1 MLKKTLILALVL
13 ILLVG
18 IMVFPASA
26 VEREVDILDYNDFIT
41 DVTVDGDNDLVTIY
55 IPKEYLSIRVTDGSK
70 TINSSYHSEKNYI
83 VEADLNAGVGYNII
97 FYLGYYC
104 RLLLDNIPDETIIH
118 FDLHAETSGS
128 YDTPSP
134 YYFVDYYGYDDGGYL
149 LSKGQYVDI
158 DGTGRYPI
166 VADRLPIEYDLP
178 LSNVWNAESC
188 VIGLSFRGLKPLTD
202 QHFVFTF
209 DGMSMTMSI
218 SSLYRLQQETK
229 RTNEILDR
237 VEEELKSQGK
247 TLDSVL
253 EQQEQTNEKL
263 DSLPGE
269 IGDEMQGV
277 IDSEKQEASN
287 AGDSAAGELMD
298 IIPNE
303 SQGFMD
309 AIQSLVSSMSYNGTE
324 AKLPVPAIKIPAI
337 AGVMDEIKLTDELSV
352 DFGYWVQQMP
362 SGALKLVQILCTIA
376 LIVYCFKELYSMIA
390 YSMTLRGGG
399 SSE

>member
-1 MLKKTLILALVL
+1 MLKKTLVFFMAGV
-13 ILLVG
+13 LLVG
-18 IMVFPASA
+18 FMSFPASA
-26 VEREVDILDYNDFIT
+26 ASNNFLDYNDYISNIA
-41 DVTVDGDNDLVTIY
+41 VDGDNDLVTIT
-55 IPKEYLSIRVTDGSK
+55 IPLEYSQVFVQESYNGGEFHTVGEAIGGRLDLILHGTEVNSYRVGFYGLSGSNK
-70 TINSSYHSEKNYI
+70 LIIDDIPNGTTFTQTYSVSALPDSGIVDTPYYGVYSSYFNQSGKYIGEKSESLGRVDWFLPQSVTWVLDKPAGTYAMNSYVYLRELVYSAADVS
-83 VEADLNAGVGYNII
+83 VE
-97 FYLGYYC
+97 
-104 RLLLDNIPDETIIH
+104 
-118 FDLHAETSGS
+118 
-128 YDTPSP
+128 
-134 YYFVDYYGYDDGGYL
+134 FVM
-149 LSKGQYVDI
+149 
-158 DGTGRYPI
+158 
-166 VADRLPIEYDLP
+166 
-178 LSNVWNAESC
+178 
-188 VIGLSFRGLKPLTD
+188 KPLII
-202 QHFVFTF
+202 QF
-209 DGMSMTMSI
+209 SI
-218 SSLYRLQQETK
+218 SSLYQLQQETK

-269 IGDEMQGV
+269 IGDKMQGV

-352 DFGYWVQQMP
+352 DFGYWVHRMP
-362 SGALKLVQILCTIA
+362 NGALMLVQILCTIA
-376 LIVYCFKELYSMIA
+376 LIVYCFKELYSTIA
-390 YSMTLRGGG
+390 YAMTLRGGG

>member
-26 VEREVDILDYNDFIT
+26 VSEYLDYNDFIT
-41 DVTVDGDNDLVTIY
+41 SIDVDGDNDLVTIS
-55 IPKEYLSIRVTDGSK
+55 IPEQYFRIRIYQGGNLFLDQKGGDSGTVALIKDVHYDIYFMLDGSCKLLLNNIPNNTVCKYFVVAECDSSGYGTPFVRIVTDYYDSNDK
-70 TINSSYHSEKNYI
+70 FISSQYKGYENVPIYPDFATPY
-83 VEADLNAGVGYNII
+83 EFTLNKPSGTYSASTR
-97 FYLGYYC
+97 LYYTDYYP
-104 RLLLDNIPDETIIH
+104 LDNT
-118 FDLHAETSGS
+118 
-128 YDTPSP
+128 
-134 YYFVDYYGYDDGGYL
+134 
-149 LSKGQYVDI
+149 
-158 DGTGRYPI
+158 
-166 VADRLPIEYDLP
+166 
-178 LSNVWNAESC
+178 NATFYWH
-188 VIGLSFRGLKPLTD
+188 SFQLT
-202 QHFVFTF
+202 F
-209 DGMSMTMSI
+209 SI
-218 SSLYRLQQETK
+218 SSLYRLQQETGK
-229 RTNEILDR
+229 TNAILTR
-237 VEEELKSQGK
+237 VEKELEAQGK
-247 TLDSVL
+247 TLDQVL
-253 EQQEQTNEKL
+253 QEQQQTNEKL

-309 AIQSLVSSMSYNGTE
+309 AIESLVSSMSYNGTE

-362 SGALKLVQILCTIA
+362 GGALELVQILGTIA

-390 YSMTLRGGG
+390 YAMTLRGGG